1 MSKICTFF
9 GHRYVSLSKEQ
20 EEKLK
25 QIIIDLIQNHNV
37 TNFWVGG
44 MGDFDSIASK
54 TIRNLKKDFPHIKLE
69 YALAYIPTNK
79 ENYEDLK
86 RHYDS
91 VFCPQGIELG
101 PPRFAICRRNK
112 TMVLETDF
120 LIFYVKTNF
129 GGAYQALKIAK
140 RNNKTFFNIAEE

>member
-9 GHRYVSLSKEQ
+9 GHRYASLSKEQ

-44 MGDFDSIASK
+44 MGDFDCIASK

-69 YALAYIPTNK
+69 LALAYIPTNK

-86 RHYDS
+86 RLYDS

-112 TMVLETDF
+112 TMVLEADF

-140 RNNKTFFNIAEE
+140 RNNKTLFNIAEE